1 LKSQS
6 SASQPSTNLGQIVAA
21 THVVTSGVSPRRART
36 IILLLAFSVALMMTG
51 FGIIMPVFARRFAE
65 LGAGVRD
72 LALMTVSFALAQFLA
87 SPLMGSLA
95 DRIGRRPLIL
105 VALASFAFANVGY
118 LVASSVGS
126 YVAIRTI
133 AGIFTAGLFPSAM
146 GVVGDLMPESQRAR
160 WIGIVMGGYGT
171 GLVLGPV
178 IGGVL
183 YDGWGFSAPFV
194 ASIGMAVIAFVAA
207 AILVP
212 ETRTRKARKRE
223 MLRERRSAAISATL
237 SPAKAALWDS
247 LPRPLHVFG
256 TLMFIDFIGA
266 FAFAFFEPQMVFYV
280 YEDLGWTTLQFG
292 LMVGVYGLAMMI
304 GQVGLGQA
312 SDRIGRWPV
321 IVLGTLLNA
330 TLYFGTAVLTAFQPM
345 MVISIVSGM
354 GAALAAPALSAY
366 YLDITAV
373 QYRSRVQGIKGS
385 ALALGTAAGP
395 LLLVA
400 IGDTI
405 SPQGVFLIAG
415 ALTLAGALL
424 AFAFLRKTHPAVI
437 GAGDVAWE
445 VSAKRAM
452 AAQASLR
459 GIVLGATSA
468 RGGARTAREARRVT

>member
-1 LKSQS
+1 LRSGS
-6 SASQPSTNLGQIVAA
+6 STSRPCTNLGQIVAA
-21 THVVTSGVSPRRART
+21 THVVTSGMSPRRART

-95 DRIGRRPLIL
+95 DRIGRRPIIL
-105 VALASFAFANVGY
+105 VALASFAFANMAY
-118 LVASSVGS
+118 LVASSVEA

-133 AGIFTAGLFPSAM
+133 AGVFTAGLFPAAM

-160 WIGIVMGGYGT
+160 WIGIVMGGYGA

-194 ASIGMAVIAFVAA
+194 ASIGMAGIAFIAA

-212 ETRTRKARKRE
+212 ETRPRKARKRE
-223 MLRERRSAAISATL
+223 ELRERRSATVGAAV
-237 SPAKAALWDS
+237 SPVKAALWDS
-247 LPRPLHVFG
+247 LPRPLYVFG
-256 TLMFIDFIGA
+256 TLMFVDFIGA

-292 LMVGVYGLAMMI
+292 LIVGIYGLAMMI
-304 GQVGLGQA
+304 GQVGLGRT
-312 SDRIGRWPV
+312 SDKLGRRPV

-330 TLYFGTAVLTAFQPM
+330 ALYFGTAVLTTFSPMIGIAF
-345 MVISIVSGM
+345 VSGM

-366 YLDITAV
+366 YLDITAE

-385 ALALGTAAGP
+385 ALALGTATGP

-400 IGDTI
+400 VGEKI
-405 SPQGVFLIAG
+405 SPQGVFVISG
-415 ALTLAGALL
+415 ALMLVGALL
-424 AFAFLRKTHPAVI
+424 ALALLREARPAVKEVS
-437 GAGDVAWE
+437 DVAWE
-445 VSAKRAM
+445 VSVRRSI

-459 GIVLGATSA
+459 GIVLRAASERATD
-468 RGGARTAREARRVT
+468 RLT